1 MTRKQS
7 SKKLLK
13 RKPTPRPPPST
24 PVRRLITSSA
34 SLPREL
40 RRYQEPELMLAQAPF
55 AKLVKLLLQ
64 EFEPMKIQKQAL
76 LHLMRAGQ
84 LYLVSLFSDAHFAT
98 MAEGKSTTLLKHL
111 QLAVRMS

>member
-64 EFEPMKIQKQAL
+64 EVHTMLIEHDKFL
-76 LHLMRAGQ
+76 LR
-84 LYLVSLFSDAHFAT
+84 V
-98 MAEGKSTTLLKHL
+98 LKG
-111 QLAVRMS
+111 AM